1 MAERLR
7 GARHRLDP
15 ARVRRPR
22 NRGQRSGPHRV
33 LMDYVMY
40 YMRSRTHLLLGKDTP
55 SPLPITPPS
64 AGRTVAIP
72 EVGSLHHPYERIAA

>member
-1 MAERLR
+1 
-7 GARHRLDP
+7 
-15 ARVRRPR
+15 
-22 NRGQRSGPHRV
+22 
-33 LMDYVMY
+33 MDYVMY